1 MSAAIHSVQALTTSP
16 EGLIFAFAAVVAAAG
31 LFVASL
37 AYRGY
42 RRNESRPMLYLA
54 VGIGFLTA
62 VPAGINYGLSSLT
75 TASDATILLTVTI
88 AHLVGVLAVLYAL
101 TRA

>member
-1 MSAAIHSVQALTTSP
+1 MISALGYLPARIGTA
-16 EGLIFAFAAVVAAAG
+16 EGLIFAFAAVTAVAG

-37 AYRGY
+37 AYHGY

-54 VGIGFLTA
+54 VGVFFLTT
-62 VPAGINYGLSSLT
+62 VPVVANYGLRAVTSAT
-75 TASDATILLTVTI
+75 DAALLLPVTI
-88 AHLVGVLAVLYAL
+88 AHLVGVLAILYAL

>member
-1 MSAAIHSVQALTTSP
+1 MSATIHQISALTASS
-16 EGLIFAFAAVVAAAG
+16 EGLIFVFAAAVAVAG

-62 VPAGINYGLSSLT
+62 VPAGANYGLSSLT
-75 TASDATILLTVTI
+75 GASDAAILLAVTI